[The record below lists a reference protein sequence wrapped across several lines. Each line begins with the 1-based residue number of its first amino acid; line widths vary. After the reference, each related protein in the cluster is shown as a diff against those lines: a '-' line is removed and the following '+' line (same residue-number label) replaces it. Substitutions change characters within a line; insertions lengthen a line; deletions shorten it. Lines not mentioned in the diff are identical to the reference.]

1 MRSSIWLLALPFI
14 VGCVAPNSDE
24 EFDDIPDAPFGGKGD
39 SSRIFVSAQSVDEL
53 GGDLSSLTPPC
64 RTADPYHDC
73 EFYLSSASA
82 LGVTLPA
89 PYVEIMRQFP
99 DDLRHWP
106 AWAASEGES
115 FSSSAFRSTKTS
127 STDGCAGVARSG
139 RGCTLR

>member
-24 EFDDIPDAPFGGKGD
+24 EIDDIPDAPFGGKGD

-82 LGVTLPA
+82 LGDFGPLGAYGPLGTLGP
-89 PYVEIMRQFP
+89 
-99 DDLRHWP
+99 LGSN
-106 AWAASEGES
+106 AWNTSYWIGAAG
-115 FSSSAFRSTKTS
+115 
-127 STDGCAGVARSG
+127 D
-139 RGCTLR
+139 